1 MTLQDR
7 GSMLQGA
14 LVGPIFRYAIP
25 IMFTN
30 LLQTMFSAADMA
42 VVGQFCGTSALAAV
56 GATGMAT
63 TLLVYFFVG
72 ISAGGGI
79 AVAHGLGEH
88 DDQAVFRAVHTAL
101 PVAVLCGVFVTV
113 VGILTAEPFLRMT
126 NIPENTLASS
136 LVYMRIYFAGSI
148 FSVVYNFSAAILRA
162 AGDSKSPL
170 YFLIVSGITNVVLNI
185 NFVCVF
191 DMNVAGVALATI
203 ISQAISAV
211 LAVRTLVRRT
221 DICKLHIRKMRIYKE
236 QLLKILRIGIP
247 MGVQESLF
255 SISSIVV
262 QSAINGFGDV
272 VMSANTAATS
282 IESFG
287 YAMMNAF
294 NHAATNFIGQN
305 YGAKQYKRTLKIYGI
320 CIGCVVLLGMGFA
333 VMVITVGEHLLSLY
347 IVDSA
352 EALAYGSLKLLISGI
367 PYALYGLIEV
377 SIGALLGYGASV
389 VSMIISV
396 LCICGA
402 RVVWI
407 YTVFQLPQYHS
418 PKYLFLCYPLSW
430 LIASL
435 SEVTAFL
442 IIYSRKKKAASKAE
456 MLAET

>member
-1 MTLQDR
+1 
-7 GSMLQGA
+7 MLQGS

-88 DDQAVFRAVHTAL
+88 DDQTVFRAVHTAL

-113 VGILTAEPFLRMT
+113 VGILTAEPFLRLT
-126 NIPENTLASS
+126 NIPEETMASS
-136 LVYMRIYFAGSI
+136 LVYMRIFFAGSI
-148 FSVVYNFSAAILRA
+148 FSIVYNFSASILRA

-170 YFLIVSGITNVVLNI
+170 FFLIIAGVTNVVLNVI
-185 NFVCVF
+185 FVCVF
-191 DMNVAGVALATI
+191 EMSVAGVALATI
-203 ISQAISAV
+203 ISEAISAV
-211 LAVRTLVRRT
+211 LAVGALMRRT
-221 DICKLHIRKMRIYKE
+221 DICRLYIRKVHIYKV

-262 QSAINGFGDV
+262 QASINGFGDV

-305 YGAKQYKRTLKIYGI
+305 YGAKQYKRTMKIYGI

-333 VMVITVGEHLLSLY
+333 VTVITLGERLLSLF

-352 EALAYGSLKLLISGI
+352 EALSYAYMKLLISGV

-407 YTVFQLPQYHS
+407 YTVFQLPQYHT

-430 LIASL
+430 VIASL

-456 MLAET
+456 MLAQT